1 MHPSFFC
8 YLQVF
13 GLFVFSLGVGF
24 SIRITLPPVPVLD
37 PCHLCE
43 LLKWK
48 EEKLSARFP
57 FRSWRTE
64 LSLAATCISRINVLT
79 GFTMLKLQ
87 DYRADKLYQNQPG
100 IVSMEKPVKIH
111 STHTSVRLL
120 SSVERGA
127 EMAFLKKQ
135 YQYLKAFTLTSL
147 SIINIITIHLHE
159 NKPWPSLQGTCAGC
173 AQSYWEL
180 NKSSHSITSVSFYFS
195 HVVVSYLKFES
206 WPEAQ
211 KVQKPKIWMET
222 LQQTLLE

>member
-111 STHTSVRLL
+111 STHICEAPQL
-120 SSVERGA
+120 SWKRCRNG
-127 EMAFLKKQ
+127 FLKKAISVFKSFHFNFLIHNKYNYNSFAWKQ
-135 YQYLKAFTLTSL
+135 ALTIFTGNMRRLCA
-147 SIINIITIHLHE
+147 IILRT
-159 NKPWPSLQGTCAGC
+159 
-173 AQSYWEL
+173 
-180 NKSSHSITSVSFYFS
+180 
-195 HVVVSYLKFES
+195 
-206 WPEAQ
+206 
-211 KVQKPKIWMET
+211 
-222 LQQTLLE
+222 